1 MRKILNQESGF
12 TMIEAILALVITLIG
27 AAFIISV
34 FLAGTRFNAES
45 EDRTV
50 ATSIA
55 QLKVE
60 EIMNTRFRYI
70 TYDHPPAGE
79 TSFTSK
85 PQDNPYWATD
95 SQGQWILSLPEGKY
109 KVEYPDGLDA
119 DPLRI
124 KVTVSWLGYL
134 GLNSSVSLETLV
146 SMTPGR
152 FRG

>member
-12 TMIEAILALVITLIG
+12 TLAEAVLALAITLIG
-27 AAFIISV
+27 SVFIISV

-45 EDRTV
+45 EDRSV
-50 ATSIA
+50 AASIA
-55 QLKVE
+55 QLKME

-70 TYDHPPAGE
+70 TYDHPPGE
-79 TSFTSK
+79 TSFESK
-85 PQDNPYWATD
+85 PQDEPYWTVD
-95 SQGQWILSLPEGKY
+95 SQSQWITSLPGGKY
-109 KVEYPDGLDA
+109 DIEYPDGLDA

-124 KVTVSWLGYL
+124 KVTVSWLGSL
-134 GLNSSVSLETLV
+134 GLNSAVSLETLV

>member
-12 TMIEAILALVITLIG
+12 TLAEAVLALAITLIG
-27 AAFIISV
+27 SIFIISV

-50 ATSIA
+50 AASIA
-55 QLKVE
+55 QLKME

-70 TYDHPPAGE
+70 TYDHPPGE
-79 TSFTSK
+79 TSFESK
-85 PQDNPYWATD
+85 PQDEPYWTVD
-95 SQGQWILSLPEGKY
+95 SQSQWITSLPVGKY

-124 KVTVSWLGYL
+124 KVTVSWLGSL
-134 GLNSSVSLETLV
+134 GLNSAVSLETLV